1 MAEHSEHAQANHRG
15 GIGSPI
21 KRRETERFIQGA
33 GTYTD
38 DVHLPG
44 QTYAAFVRSYHP
56 HARVVGIDAEAARV
70 LPGVLGVF
78 TAADWNS
85 VIGASGP
92 WPLVSDEAHH
102 VGESIAVA
110 VGETRSAAED
120 GANAVVVQYEE
131 LPFVLD
137 PEAAMLPD
145 SPRVLAHAPS
155 NVIREMHIAS
165 DDIDQVFAQADHVIK
180 ARLRTQ
186 RLQACPIEPRAA
198 VASYDHGTGE
208 ATVWTTSVGV
218 HGFRNRVART
228 LSLTDTKVRVIA
240 PDVGGSFG
248 SKNGNAV
255 EEIVLA
261 PLARYLQRPV
271 KWTETRTEHL
281 ALARQGRDQ
290 LHEIELAARSDGR
303 ILGLRDRF
311 VADIGATD
319 GADNS
324 VTAAFLYLTGAYD
337 IRAYQADAYAV
348 ATNKTAHGSVR
359 GIGKA
364 DASYVIER
372 MMDVVARELRMD
384 PTEIR
389 LKNFVPAEAFPFKTP
404 TGAVLDSGRYGE
416 CMRRAMELAGYE
428 QLRKEQPE
436 LQTRPTLR
444 RGIGVSFAIEPTGAA
459 RRGVGGGYGTCRLKM
474 ELSGIVSAFPAGG
487 QQGQGHSTTVSQIV
501 ADRLGTSPDMVYV
514 LGESDSVVTPYG
526 AGPGSSR
533 TSSTTMPAVYVA
545 ASLLRDKILRIAAH
559 RLGADVR
566 DLRID
571 GDMVRGAERQIT
583 LREVI
588 QIAYQDVDR
597 LPPGEEPALDVTGY
611 FVNPNIVYERD
622 EKGRRNEFSS
632 YPYEA
637 VVAAIDV
644 DIETGVIEIV
654 KYVSVHDCGTQIN
667 PRIVATQHLGSIAQ
681 GIGYALYEEIIY
693 DEDGQLLTGTFMDYL
708 LPTANEIPALTV
720 DHMETPT
727 PFTPLGAKGAGETGT
742 ISVPCALGNAIEDAL
757 GVELRQPPYTPERV
771 LRALGGTRVGAPVT
785 WGNPAK

>member
-1 MAEHSEHAQANHRG
+1 MTVTAHGNQTQG
-15 GIGSPI
+15 TGIGAPI
-21 KRRETERFIQGA
+21 RRRETERFIQGA

-38 DVHLPG
+38 DVQFPN
-44 QTYAAFVRSYHP
+44 QAYASFVRSIHP
-56 HARVVGIDAEAARV
+56 HAKITGMELDEARAV
-70 LPGVLGVF
+70 PGVLGVF
-78 TAADWNS
+78 TAEDWS
-85 VIGASGP
+85 SLLEAKGA

-102 VGESIAVA
+102 VGEAIAVA
-110 VGETRSAAED
+110 VGETRAAAED
-120 GANAVVVQYEE
+120 AASVVIVHYEP
-131 LPFVLD
+131 LPAVLD
-137 PEAAMLPD
+137 PKAAMLPEA
-145 SPRVLAHAPS
+145 PRVLGGTPS
-155 NVIREMHIAS
+155 NIVREMHIAS
-165 DDIDQVFAQADHVIK
+165 DDIDQVFASADHVFS
-180 ARLRTQ
+180 AHLSTQ
-186 RLQACPIEPRAA
+186 RLQACPMEPRAA
-198 VASYDHGTGE
+198 VAAYDDVSGE
-208 ATVWTTSVGV
+208 ASLWTTSVGV
-218 HGFRNRVART
+218 HGFRSRVAQ
-228 LSLTDTKVRVIA
+228 SLGIPDMKVRVIA

-248 SKNGNAV
+248 AKNGNAL
-255 EEIVLA
+255 EEFVLA

-290 LHEIELAARSDGR
+290 LHDIELAARSDGR

-324 VTAAFLYLTGAYD
+324 VTAAFLYLTGSYD
-337 IRAYQADAYAV
+337 IRSYQADAYAV
-348 ATNKTAHGSVR
+348 ATNKAPHGSVR

-364 DASYVIER
+364 DAAYVIER
-372 MMDVVARELRMD
+372 MMDIVARELGID

-389 LKNFVPAEAFPFKTP
+389 LKNFVPAEAFPFRTP
-404 TGAVLDSGRYGE
+404 TGAILDSGRYTD
-416 CMRRAMELAGYE
+416 CLRRAMELADYE
-428 QLRKEQPE
+428 QLREEQRD
-436 LQTRPTLR
+436 LQTRPNLK

-459 RRGVGGGYGTCRLKM
+459 RRGVGGGYGTCRVKM
-474 ELSGIVSAFPAGG
+474 ELSGIISAYPAGG

-501 ADRLGTSPDMVYV
+501 ADRLNTSPDSVFV

-533 TSSTTMPAVYVA
+533 SSSTTMPAAYVA

-559 RLGADVR
+559 RLGVDAH
-566 DLRID
+566 DLRIE
-571 GDMVRGAERQIT
+571 GDVIRGAERQIT
-583 LREVI
+583 MREII

-597 LPPGEEPALDVTGY
+597 LPPGEEPCLEVTGY
-611 FVNPNIVYERD
+611 FINPNIVYERD

-644 DIETGVIEIV
+644 DTETGVIDIV

-681 GIGYALYEEIIY
+681 GIGYALFEETIY
-693 DEDGQLLTGTFMDYL
+693 DEEGQLLTGTFMDYL
-708 LPTANEIPALTV
+708 LPTASEIPVLTL

-757 GVELRQPPYTPERV
+757 GIEIRQPPYTPEKI
-771 LRALGGTRVGAPVT
+771 LRALEGTRVGAPAI
-785 WGNPAK
+785 WGNAG

>member
-1 MAEHSEHAQANHRG
+1 MAEREGHVMATQRS
-15 GIGSPI
+15 GIGAPL
-21 KRRETERFIQGA
+21 KRKELERFIQGA

-38 DVHLPG
+38 DVQLPS
-44 QTYAAFVRSYHP
+44 QAYAAFVRSFHP
-56 HARVVGIDAEAARV
+56 HAKITGVDVAAARA

-78 TAADWNS
+78 TAADWNG
-85 VIGASGP
+85 VIGAKGP
-92 WPLVSDEAHH
+92 WPLVTDEAHH

-110 VGETRSAAED
+110 VAESRAAAED
-120 GANAVVVQYEE
+120 AASAVVVQYEE

-137 PEAAMLPD
+137 PEVAMRPD
-145 SPRVLAHAPS
+145 APRVMSDMES
-155 NVIREMHIAS
+155 NVVREMHIAS
-165 DDIDQVFAQADHVIK
+165 DDIDRVFAQADHVIK

-198 VASYDHGTGE
+198 VASYDHSTGE

-218 HGFRNRVART
+218 HGFRNRVAQI
-228 LSLTDTKVRVIA
+228 LGVPDMKVRVIA

-248 SKNGNAV
+248 AKNGNAL
-255 EEIVLA
+255 EEVVLA
-261 PLARYLQRPV
+261 PLARHLQRPV

-290 LHEIELAARSDGR
+290 LHYIELAARSDGR
-303 ILGLRDRF
+303 VLGLRDHF
-311 VADIGATD
+311 VADIGATN
-319 GADNS
+319 GMDNS

-337 IRAYQADAYAV
+337 IGAYQADAYAV

-364 DASYVIER
+364 DAAYVIER
-372 MMDVVARELRMD
+372 MMDIVARELGMD
-384 PTEIR
+384 PAEIR

-416 CMRRAMELAGYE
+416 CLQRAMELAGYD
-428 QLRKEQPE
+428 QLRREQPA
-436 LQTRPTLR
+436 LQTRPALR

-474 ELSGIVSAFPAGG
+474 ELSGVVSAYPAGG

-501 ADRLGTSPDMVYV
+501 ADRLGISPEMVYV

-533 TSSTTMPAVYVA
+533 TSSTTMPAVLVA
-545 ASLLRDKILRIAAH
+545 ANMLRDKILRIAGH
-559 RLGADVR
+559 RLGVDPR
-566 DLRID
+566 DLRLE
-571 GDMVRGAERQIT
+571 GDTIRSAERQIT

-597 LPPGEEPALDVTGY
+597 LPPGEEPALEVTGY
-611 FVNPNIVYERD
+611 FVNPNIVYDRD

-637 VVAAIDV
+637 VVAVIDV
-644 DIETGVIEIV
+644 DIETGVVEIV
-654 KYVSVHDCGTQIN
+654 KYVSVHDCGTQLN

-681 GIGYALYEEIIY
+681 GVGYALFEETLY
-693 DEDGQLLTGTFMDYL
+693 DDEGQLLTGTFMDYL
-708 LPTANEIPALTV
+708 LPTANEIPLLV
-720 DHMETPT
+720 LDHMETPT

-757 GVELRQPPYTPERV
+757 GIELRQPPYTPEKV
-771 LRALGGTRVGAPVT
+771 LAALESTRIGSPAVWETPV
-785 WGNPAK
+785 